1 MFRHGLL
8 EQAASQ
14 GPFRF
19 CAVIIPHKIIASFL
33 LLLFAVSCGGGDAR
47 NAQTLKLPSGK
58 QVKVTGVGPM
68 SFQQGG
74 SALVMNYET
83 EIPIENLA
91 ALRSEVNEIWGVF
104 QKDVEAAGVKAGVIR
119 ATHYE
124 GSGLVRDGKGYGFVY
139 VKGDDGKWHL
149 QE

>member
-1 MFRHGLL
+1 MR
-8 EQAASQ
+8 S
-14 GPFRF
+14 
-19 CAVIIPHKIIASFL
+19 KIIASFL

-47 NAQTLKLPSGK
+47 NSRTLKLPSGK

-83 EIPIENLA
+83 EIPIENME
-91 ALRSEVNEIWGVF
+91 ALRGEVNEIWGVF
-104 QKDVEAAGVKAGVIR
+104 QADVEKAGANAGVIR

-124 GSGLVRDGKGYGFVY
+124 GGGIVRNGKGYGFVY
-139 VKGDDGKWHL
+139 AKGDDGKWRL
-149 QE
+149 Q